1 MFKVIFNTV
10 VISHGGFI
18 DQSDFHHI
26 HHEKFKYNFGIGLFM
41 DRMLGTFM
49 VVDRKND

>member
-26 HHEKFKYNFGIGLFM
+26 HHEKFKYNWNKLFE
-41 DRMLGTFM
+41 DGMLEHL